1 MQILKNGYVNFK
13 KRPCRFKKM
22 VDMDFFDSISAG
34 KVRHKTLIYG
44 GLENENRT
52 AHLVRSWKSSSL

>member
-1 MQILKNGYVNFK
+1 
-13 KRPCRFKKM
+13 
-22 VDMDFFDSISAG
+22 MDFFDSISAG